1 VANKD
6 HSIEGNTDVPAGL
19 DVVPSVPGTYVGG
32 HDMQG
37 ADGTVRTDRPGE
49 ILGSPIPKESRTGAR
64 AKDTE
69 RADYVT
75 SEIDRANREELPLLG
90 GTVDD
95 GWVAGDSKGSK
106 AKTAATAPA
115 ARTTDAAPVARAEAA
130 PVRTTETAKAAPAH
144 GSGITVKPGIEK

>member
-1 VANKD
+1 MANKD

-49 ILGSPIPKESRTGAR
+49 ILGSTIPKEYRTGAR
-64 AKDTE
+64 AKDAE
-69 RADYVT
+69 RSDYVT

-90 GTVDD
+90 GTADD
-95 GWVAGDSKGSK
+95 GWEPGDSKGSK
-106 AKTAATAPA
+106 AKTAATA
-115 ARTTDAAPVARAEAA
+115 ARTTNPAPVARAETA